1 MQLELRSPAKKRAA
15 LAAVL
20 VVSAVYIG
28 LAATQFLSAY
38 FSTAS
43 DAISLKRAVRL
54 DPGNAEARY
63 RLGKFELLAR
73 QSPQSALSW
82 LESAAGL
89 DPHAGRYWTD
99 LAIVQASLG
108 ESDSEQRSLQHA
120 LEVDSHTPEIAWD
133 AANLYL
139 ALGAIDQAMKEF
151 HVVFENDATLTWP
164 ALRTC
169 WKIRPDIDYLLANV
183 VPPAV
188 YPAAL
193 EFLVANHETAAA
205 SRVWDQIFSAQQPM
219 KRTDLFDY
227 VRYLILHHEAADA
240 ARVWQQAAGMT
251 AVQAYQ
257 PSSENLL
264 VNGDFSLDILN
275 GGFDWVY
282 QKTEGVLLALDPSEA
297 HSSARSLRITFDGPG
312 IRDAG
317 ISQVVAVEPHTSY
330 EFSAFYKASDMDGA
344 GGMVFAVQD
353 AYKETPLFMSEELR
367 DADFW
372 KKTGGAF
379 TTADDSQLV
388 MVRVVRVPSG
398 SPIRG
403 KLWIDGLQLVQS
415 NVTSSSHKDLQ

>member
-1 MQLELRSPAKKRAA
+1 M
-15 LAAVL
+15 
-20 VVSAVYIG
+20 
-28 LAATQFLSAY
+28 T
-38 FSTAS
+38 
-43 DAISLKRAVRL
+43 
-54 DPGNAEARY
+54 
-63 RLGKFELLAR
+63 
-73 QSPQSALSW
+73 
-82 LESAAGL
+82 
-89 DPHAGRYWTD
+89 
-99 LAIVQASLG
+99 SLG
-108 ESDSEQRSLQHA
+108 ESESEQRSLRRA

-139 ALGAIDQAMKEF
+139 ALGAINQAMREF
-151 HVVFENDATLTWP
+151 QVVFENDATLTWP
-164 ALRTC
+164 AIRTC

-183 VPPAV
+183 VPPVV
-188 YPAAL
+188 YPATL
-193 EFLVANHETAAA
+193 EFLIANGETAAA
-205 SRVWDQIFSAQQPM
+205 SRVWEQISSAQQPM
-219 KRTDLFDY
+219 ERKDLFGY
-227 VRYLILHHEAADA
+227 VRYLILHHEVAQA
-240 ARVWQQAAGMT
+240 ARVWQQAAGMP
-251 AVQAYQ
+251 ALQAYQ

-282 QKTEGVLLALDPSEA
+282 QKTEGVLLALDPSET

-317 ISQVVAVEPHTSY
+317 ISQVIAVEPHTSY

-388 MVRVVRVPSG
+388 MVRVVRVPSD

-415 NVTSSSHKDLQ
+415 NVPSNSPKDLQ